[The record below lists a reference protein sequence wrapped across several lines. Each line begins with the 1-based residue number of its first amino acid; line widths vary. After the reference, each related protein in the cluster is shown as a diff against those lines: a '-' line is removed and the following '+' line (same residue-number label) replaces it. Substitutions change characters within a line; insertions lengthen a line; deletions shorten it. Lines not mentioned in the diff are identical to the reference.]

1 MSPHE
6 NFCSTDIVRGSRDK
20 YDVCFLQ
27 DLTMS
32 GEKPDGG
39 VLAWTIVASS
49 FMVSFLQDGF
59 TYVANDTTIILGI
72 LKIGSKVNHHIKPQY
87 GPSWPPPSLSPISKI
102 VISNLHEQYIARSFY
117 SKAKV
122 PVPPYLLWSCFFYKL
137 KFEVLF
143 WPSLACPC
151 WPFQNWTCWGC
162 SHLFLPHSS
171 TTRIRWDCE

>member
-6 NFCSTDIVRGSRDK
+6 NFCSTDIVRGVHDIIFVDK

-59 TYVANDTTIILGI
+59 TYVANDTRIILGI
-72 LKIGSKVNHHIKPQY
+72 LKIGSNVNHHIKPQY
-87 GPSWPPPSLSPISKI
+87 GPS
-102 VISNLHEQYIARSFY
+102 
-117 SKAKV
+117 
-122 PVPPYLLWSCFFYKL
+122 
-137 KFEVLF
+137 
-143 WPSLACPC
+143 
-151 WPFQNWTCWGC
+151 
-162 SHLFLPHSS
+162 
-171 TTRIRWDCE
+171 

>member
-59 TYVANDTTIILGI
+59 TYVANDTRIILGI
-72 LKIGSKVNHHIKPQY
+72 LKIGSNVNHHIKPQY
-87 GPSWPPPSLSPISKI
+87 GPS
-102 VISNLHEQYIARSFY
+102 
-117 SKAKV
+117 
-122 PVPPYLLWSCFFYKL
+122 
-137 KFEVLF
+137 
-143 WPSLACPC
+143 
-151 WPFQNWTCWGC
+151 
-162 SHLFLPHSS
+162 
-171 TTRIRWDCE
+171 